1 MKNIYYIKTNYGA
14 HKNISE
20 IVLVAKRRGERSIG
34 LPWFFKIHKF
44 FRVVYSKTPSMWLPR
59 SYMRYIVGVDHIQ
72 KSIQSRW
79 KILVGA
85 HIVYTAWRCICY
97 YCVGQHRYQ
106 YGSSCSYFCGRK
118 KLFDAEYFFKFMR
131 RATTDT
137 LSRSRSVR
145 RFQNDYR
152 TRFRVQ
158 QIFFIPWFN
167 RSTPFALW
175 NIYCLDTKLYCLPW
189 NAESRDF
196 ILIFG
201 TKLPCMM

>member
-34 LPWFFKIHKF
+34 LPWFFKIHKL

-106 YGSSCSYFCGRK
+106 YGRSS
-118 KLFDAEYFFKFMR
+118 
-131 RATTDT
+131 
-137 LSRSRSVR
+137 V
-145 RFQNDYR
+145 
-152 TRFRVQ
+152 
-158 QIFFIPWFN
+158 
-167 RSTPFALW
+167 
-175 NIYCLDTKLYCLPW
+175 
-189 NAESRDF
+189 
-196 ILIFG
+196 LIFVDARSFIVVPRSPDSCVEQLPIFSLEVEKRTAIPKWLPYQVSRT
-201 TKLPCMM
+201 TKILHPLVQPFNPVRFMKIFIA

>member
-34 LPWFFKIHKF
+34 LPWFFKIHKL

-106 YGSSCSYFCGRK
+106 YGSSCSYFCGHK
-118 KLFDAEYFFKFMR
+118 KLIGAPRSSNSCVELLPILLVEREAYGDSKM
-131 RATTDT
+131 TTVRGFAYNKNSSSLGST
-137 LSRSRSVR
+137 VQPRSL
-145 RFQNDYR
+145 YE
-152 TRFRVQ
+152 
-158 QIFFIPWFN
+158 
-167 RSTPFALW
+167 
-175 NIYCLDTKLYCLPW
+175 NIYCLNTKLYCLRW

-196 ILIFG
+196 IS
-201 TKLPCMM
+201 KLPDRM